1 MQVRPSACESAHSG
15 LVATGA
21 EEKHVDLLELLILLI
36 IAGLCGAIAEW
47 IIGFSPGGLLV
58 SIINGVVG
66 AYIGSWIGNLI
77 PIELP
82 LRIEVGAISFNLIW
96 AVLGSL
102 LLLLLL
108 RTLRGTG
115 QRNLSWRSL
124 LDRRP

>member
-1 MQVRPSACESAHSG
+1 M
-15 LVATGA
+15 
-21 EEKHVDLLELLILLI
+21 DLLELLILLI